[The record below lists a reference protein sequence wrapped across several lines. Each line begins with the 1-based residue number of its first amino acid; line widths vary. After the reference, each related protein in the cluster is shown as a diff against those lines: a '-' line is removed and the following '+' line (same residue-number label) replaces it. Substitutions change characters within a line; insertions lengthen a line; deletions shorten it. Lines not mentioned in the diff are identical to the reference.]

1 MDKKVFHMSISLQG
15 DDIELETAEKNIHLS
30 DLVTLYCT
38 LTMKFIECMQE
49 SQFVLGLSDIEKLLQ
64 FGQKAAFEQKNPA
77 TDGNR

>member
-1 MDKKVFHMSISLQG
+1 
-15 DDIELETAEKNIHLS
+15 
-30 DLVTLYCT
+30 
-38 LTMKFIECMQE
+38 MKFIECMQD